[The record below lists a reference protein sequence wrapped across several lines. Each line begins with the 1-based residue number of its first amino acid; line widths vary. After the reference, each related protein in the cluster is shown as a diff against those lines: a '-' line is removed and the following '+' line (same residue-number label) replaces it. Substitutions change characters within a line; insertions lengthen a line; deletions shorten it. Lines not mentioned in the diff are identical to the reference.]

1 MQCRE
6 FREIADSYLG
16 EELLVET
23 NHEVLRHLDT
33 CAACRAELTE
43 RRELRSRVKAA
54 FVADSSLQPHNEFVA
69 RLSSDL
75 RHTARQHEGRRPWWR
90 LGALTA
96 GLIALLAAGGL
107 AWRASAERSWL
118 TIDYAAQERAVRQI
132 ARDAAGDHR
141 DCALHFRLSEA
152 PISLE
157 DASHRYG
164 DVYRA
169 LATAITP
176 GRDDAQQP
184 FEVVE
189 SHSCVYK
196 GRRVAHIVL
205 RSRGKLVSVVI
216 AERGPASVTTGNQAQ
231 IAGNAGVVSLRAVD
245 GFNSAFF
252 TARHHIVFVVSALNE
267 YENLAIA
274 KAIAPSLS
282 RTLAESY

>member
-23 NHEVLRHLDT
+23 NHEILRHLDT
-33 CAACRAELTE
+33 CAACRAELEE
-43 RRELRSRVKAA
+43 RRHLRSRVKAA
-54 FVADSSLQPHNEFVA
+54 FAADSSLQPQDEFVA
-69 RLSSDL
+69 RLSNEL
-75 RHTARQHEGRRPWWR
+75 RHSARQREGRPWWR
-90 LGALTA
+90 LGALAA
-96 GLIALLAAGGL
+96 GLVALLAGGGL

-118 TIDYAAQERAVRQI
+118 PIHRALPERAVRHI

-164 DVYRA
+164 EVYRA
-169 LATAITP
+169 LASAITP

-216 AERGPASVTTGNQAQ
+216 AERGPASVVTGNQAQ
-231 IAGNAGVVSLRAVD
+231 IAGNGGVVSLRDVD
-245 GFNSAFF
+245 GFNTAFF
-252 TARHHIVFVVSALNE
+252 TAPHHIVFVVSALNQD
-267 YENLAIA
+267 ENLAVA
-274 KAIAPSLS
+274 KAVAPSLS
-282 RTLAESY
+282 QTLAGS

>member
-33 CAACRAELTE
+33 CAACRAELAE
-43 RRELRSRVKAA
+43 RRELRNRVKAA
-54 FVADSSLQPHNEFVA
+54 FAADSSLQPHNEFVA
-69 RLSSDL
+69 RLSSEL
-75 RHTARQHEGRRPWWR
+75 RHTARQRVWRRPWWR
-90 LGALTA
+90 LGALAA
-96 GLIALLAAGGL
+96 GLVALLAAGGL
-107 AWRASAERSWL
+107 AWRASAERSRL
-118 TIDYAAQERAVRQI
+118 TIDPVTQERAVRQI

-141 DCALHFRLSEA
+141 DCALHFRLSES

-169 LATAITP
+169 LASAIAP
-176 GRDDAQQP
+176 GRDDAQEP

-205 RSRGKLVSVVI
+205 RSRGKLVSIVV
-216 AERGPASVTTGNQAQ
+216 AERGPASVTTGNRVQT
-231 IAGNAGVVSLRAVD
+231 AGTGGVVSLRAVD
-245 GFNSAFF
+245 GFSNAFF
-252 TARHHIVFVVSALNE
+252 TAPHHIVFVVSALKE
-267 YENLAIA
+267 YENLAVA
-274 KAIAPSLS
+274 KAVAPSLARS
-282 RTLAESY
+282 LAES